1 MDTLVTASER
11 VANMQPIV
19 FFDGV
24 CNLCNNSVDFI
35 IRRDKKATF
44 LFATLQSESASK
56 LLSSYHF
63 DTGDLTT
70 LVLLK
75 EGKLYTQSRAALEIC
90 RRLNGLW
97 PILYVFR
104 LVPAFL
110 RDAIYNWVSRNR
122 YGWFGRRDSCRLPQ
136 PHEKMRFLSD
146 EPLNTTSVS

>member
-1 MDTLVTASER
+1 
-11 VANMQPIV
+11 MQPIV

-44 LFATLQSESASK
+44 LFAPLQTEPASK
-56 LLSSYHF
+56 LLSSFFF
-63 DTGDLTT
+63 DTGDMTT
-70 LVLLK
+70 LVLLQ
-75 EGKLYTQSRAALEIC
+75 EGKLYTKSRAALEIC
-90 RRLNGLW
+90 RRLDGLW

-110 RDAIYNWVSRNR
+110 RDVIYNWVSRNR

-136 PHEKMRFLSD
+136 PNEKRRFLSD
-146 EPLNTTSVS
+146 EPLNTTPVS